1 MGFLR
6 SSLLLRTVMAFIKEK
21 KFRISSVIENLLP
34 SGLVDGEPE
43 RTEISPDGF
52 LKISKGEYEITYSEM
67 TEGGKVVT
75 DITVTEMSVRVKRVG
90 AVTSDMYFEE
100 GVSHSSLYEVS
111 PYSFD
116 TVVTTK
122 KIRNGMAR
130 ESGRLDIHYTM
141 KIGGADKA
149 VRMKIEY

>member
-1 MGFLR
+1 
-6 SSLLLRTVMAFIKEK
+6 MAIIKEK
-21 KFRISSVIENLLP
+21 KFKISSVIDNLLP
-34 SGLVDGEPE
+34 SGLTDGEAE

-52 LKISKGEYEITYSEM
+52 LKISDGGYEITYSEV

-75 DITVTEMSVRVKRVG
+75 DITVTKDQVRVKRVG
-90 AVTSDMYFEE
+90 AVESDMLFKE
-100 GVSHSSLYEVS
+100 GTSHASLYTVD

-116 TVVTTK
+116 VEVVTK
-122 KIRNGMAR
+122 KIRNNMTRDA
-130 ESGRLDIHYTM
+130 GRLDIHYSM